1 MAGWLDREPWTRV
14 DLEQT
19 IRVISVLFYGFR
31 LGGRDDLDKI
41 AAAIAA
47 VVLELP
53 PESGGRRA
61 HALRPPPPPD
71 VRVRTRR
78 FSSVS

>member
-19 IRVISVLFYGFR
+19 IRIISVLVYGFR
-31 LGGRDDLDKI
+31 LGGRDDLDEI

-53 PESGGRRA
+53 PEIG
-61 HALRPPPPPD
+61 
-71 VRVRTRR
+71 
-78 FSSVS
+78 